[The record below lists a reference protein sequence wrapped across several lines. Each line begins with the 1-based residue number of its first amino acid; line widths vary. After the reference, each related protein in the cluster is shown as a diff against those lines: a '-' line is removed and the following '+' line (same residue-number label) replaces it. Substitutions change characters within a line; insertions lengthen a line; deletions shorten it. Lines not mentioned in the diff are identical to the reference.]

1 MEGAGTITSDTRYKT
16 LTCREAHLQA
26 DLAEPL
32 HSWILSSYGPERYE
46 PNLFYDPEVDVSQ
59 EEMRWKSV
67 QATKAGNPQAYVS
80 VRLWSGALYSDRSVR
95 STHVEVVRCSPLRT
109 LKCTLSHIP

>member
-1 MEGAGTITSDTRYKT
+1 MEGAGTTSRNSRYKT
-16 LTCREAHLQA
+16 LTGREAHLQA

-80 VRLWSGALYSDRSVR
+80 VWLLPGA
-95 STHVEVVRCSPLRT
+95 
-109 LKCTLSHIP
+109 

>member
-1 MEGAGTITSDTRYKT
+1 MEGAGTTSRNSRYKT

-32 HSWILSSYGPERYE
+32 HSWLLSSYGPERYE

-80 VRLWSGALYSDRSVR
+80 V
-95 STHVEVVRCSPLRT
+95 
-109 LKCTLSHIP
+109 